1 MLPDRLQARM
11 VSEWDSIT
19 RENNL
24 ISLPKE
30 ERTVAQILDS
40 FLDSGGFDGARYG
53 DTVDGLKD
61 YFDRNVRSLLLYPQE
76 QAQAREVLSDG
87 SLPRNVYGAEHLVR
101 LLIKLPEI
109 LPFSDLTEDAL
120 RETSAFLN
128 ALVKVL

>member
-1 MLPDRLQARM
+1 M
-11 VSEWDSIT
+11 
-19 RENNL
+19 
-24 ISLPKE
+24 
-30 ERTVAQILDS
+30 AQILDS

-76 QAQAREVLSDG
+76 QAQAREVLSGG